1 MNRIGFFAL
10 LLCFTTPNIAQP
22 TTGELNGSVSW
33 EDGAQAVGVTVSLTH
48 LPTGTN
54 YTTTCNRQGKFF
66 FAGLHPGNG
75 YKLEASHLQ
84 GKASF
89 PELFH
94 IGLGEVTRINIR
106 LTEQIPTIK
115 EVVVYTNRQKLQND
129 EGPMGRMITGEEL
142 NRYASGTRQLHELF
156 RQLPEV
162 KTDGNGDGSIS
173 VAGQNYR
180 YNAIYTDGMISH
192 DVFGISA
199 SGTYGGQAGI
209 SPVSMEAI
217 EACKLVTTPMDAMQG
232 HFTGAA
238 IHTISKRG
246 SNRSSS
252 NGYTFFQNSEIAGQ
266 TLEEKKV
273 GGSPKNLLVTTS
285 GVSTQG
291 AMVRNRL
298 FYFFNVEQQIR
309 QLPYFIHYGDY
320 PGELIHKK
328 WIPIIRNQLISEYG
342 YDPGNIEEMQEKA
355 EGQKILLRIDANLKS
370 NHQLVF
376 TGRYLSTRIEKPGSG
391 GFDEIHFSNN
401 GYRYQSDSYHLS
413 LEWRKNSS
421 HNRHGQ
427 WLLQLTGSTDVRRAL
442 GSPFPRVKIMDEA
455 GAAWLGSD
463 INSMLNQTRQRI
475 LVVRKHSQRMMG
487 RHLLAAGFEGIY
499 GTLHQV
505 FVPAA
510 WGYFVFS
517 DPADFIKR
525 RAPVFY
531 RRNYYGD
538 DPFATVIIPETTPVR
553 ILDGAVYANI
563 RLKVSEKLTVW
574 LGARWQQTWLTEAV
588 PENKYVNDTI
598 IPLFTNYRQ
607 QAILPTGESPR
618 LQWTFHPKAAL
629 EWNWHK
635 NNTWQVAIAWQ
646 SGRLPLVWPA
656 SLYANNGD
664 RMRGL
669 IKTGA
674 GLSAYRLLPSWQVQP
689 VGSQSDRGANQI
701 PLFLISEKMSLPAQ
715 LRVHFRWILKEKRN
729 TWLAECLVTRQIN
742 EPTFTQLNLLP
753 SERFSA
759 GPGPRK
765 VYGLKNNAS
774 IPLSGG
780 ELHPFASSIL
790 LSNLYRS
797 GAGSMLV
804 KVGGNWWIGKNAQIE
819 WSYANNATYSLQDAT
834 GSLFSS
840 VWQQT
845 ETVQG
850 KNDPGLSFSDFGIR
864 EKWVLG
870 FTTAGMSMDKKS
882 GWSISCIWV
891 GQTGERYSYVY
902 SGKSMIRDNGIN
914 GFNELMYI
922 PTREEI
928 QQMNWVPFHNGIRP
942 ISASEQA
949 EGMEQWIQTQPYLMG
964 RRGQF
969 AERNGAELPFQ
980 WQCDLK
986 LERRFSLL
994 LMGQKIGLQ
1003 FSIEFF
1009 NLAALIF
1016 PEAGRKF
1023 SLPDRQ
1029 WVGIEFLGYRD
1040 EINLEPLFRFD
1051 PDRIFRSPLRE
1062 NSQFRVGQL
1071 SRWLI
1076 QPGLKITI

>member
-1 MNRIGFFAL
+1 MNRIGLFAL
-10 LLCFTTPNIAQP
+10 LLCITYKNLAQP
-22 TTGELNGSVSW
+22 TTGELNGCVTW
-33 EDGAQAVGVTVSLTH
+33 DDGAQAVGVTVLLTH

-54 YTTTCNRQGKFF
+54 YTTICNRQGQFF
-66 FAGLHPGNG
+66 FAGLHPGSG
-75 YKLEASHLQ
+75 YKLQVHHLQ
-84 GKASF
+84 GKANF

-94 IGLGEVTRINIR
+94 IGLGQVTRINIR

-115 EVVVYTNRQKLQND
+115 EVVVYANRQKLQND

-674 GLSAYRLLPSWQVQP
+674 WLSAYRLLPSWQVQP